1 MKLFHGIQKLALA
14 NLSEEKVALEALEFR
29 IIMKNYILLFILLFI
44 CSCSVKKNVLTDGIK
59 KYSAKKVLRNAN
71 KTVKDFKNLQAKARL
86 TINNNG
92 KDRSNNLN
100 IRIVKDQQLWANAAL
115 GAVRFLIDNDS
126 VKFYNKLEKKYLISD
141 FSYFNQ
147 QVGLD
152 IDFKTLQRLILGE
165 IVTGIS
171 YKDYVGESESGYS
184 FKTSID
190 FLNKS
195 FEVLTTLSP
204 YDFNVR
210 SYVFDDGANKIFLS
224 YDSFNTINGSQFPA
238 QIRLFKNGEILLKIE
253 FKSFNLVEKINM
265 PFKIPNNY
273 KAILQ

>member
-1 MKLFHGIQKLALA
+1 M
-14 NLSEEKVALEALEFR
+14 ALEALEFR
-29 IIMKNYILLFILLFI
+29 IIMKNYILLFVLLFI
-44 CSCSVKKNVLTDGIK
+44 CSCSVKKNVLPDGIK

-126 VKFYNKLEKKYLISD
+126 VKFYNKLEKKYLMSD

-147 QVGLD
+147 QLGLD

-165 IVTGIS
+165 IVTAIS

-253 FKSFNLVEKINM
+253 FKSFNLVEKINI

-273 KAILQ
+273 KAILQL

>member
-1 MKLFHGIQKLALA
+1 
-14 NLSEEKVALEALEFR
+14 
-29 IIMKNYILLFILLFI
+29 MKNYILLLIALFI
-44 CSCSVKKNVLTDGIK
+44 CSCSVKKNMSTAGVK

-71 KTVKDFKNLQAKARL
+71 KSIKSFKNLQTKARI
-86 TINNNG
+86 TVNNKG
-92 KDRSNNLN
+92 KDKSNNLN

-126 VKFYNKLEKKYLISD
+126 VKFYNKLEKKFLISD

-152 IDFKTLQRLILGE
+152 IDFNTLQRLILGE
-165 IVTGIS
+165 IVTAIS
-171 YKDYVGESESGYS
+171 YKDYAGESESGYS

-195 FEVLTTLSP
+195 SEVLVTLSP
-204 YDFNVR
+204 YNFNVL
-210 SYVFDDGANKIFLS
+210 SYVFDDGANKISLS
-224 YDSFNTINGSQFPA
+224 YDSFNIINGSQFPV
-238 QIRLFKNGEILLKIE
+238 QIRLFKNGEILFKIE
-253 FKSFNLVEKINM
+253 FRSFSLVEKINM